1 MVIPKRPPGKKIK
14 KIKWSSR
21 ICKDKHK
28 AIFSHNKF
36 ICLLNEFE
44 HNDNLNSNTMVKK
57 LFVIDNEVYNEISAR
72 ASKNL
77 QDSVFHYPAYIMKL
91 SHEKHPFL

>member
-1 MVIPKRPPGKKIK
+1 
-14 KIKWSSR
+14 
-21 ICKDKHK
+21 
-28 AIFSHNKF
+28 
-36 ICLLNEFE
+36 
-44 HNDNLNSNTMVKK
+44 MVKK
-57 LFVIDNEVYNEISAR
+57 LFVIDNEVDNEISAR

>member
-1 MVIPKRPPGKKIK
+1 
-14 KIKWSSR
+14 
-21 ICKDKHK
+21 
-28 AIFSHNKF
+28 
-36 ICLLNEFE
+36 
-44 HNDNLNSNTMVKK
+44 MVKK
-57 LFVIDNEVYNEISAR
+57 LFVIDNEISAR